1 MMCCVITRY
10 HPMVGCDLHA
20 TWPTMPLPAPVPMG
34 PHFVAA
40 VSRVGPWWMAEPNRS
55 TMVETA
61 AGQPLS
67 KVFDIGM
74 FIPHLGPNHPLLLVI
89 LLLTS
94 SSQGHFGVSSV
105 EIQVNAGKGPVAVA
119 LALVVNPQLNCNDR
133 MFFPIP
139 LPTGI
144 LITPNTVVAGLT
156 LGDLLAGLLSM
167 VITSAVTAVI
177 GLALNKIAGPVVKWV
192 GGRFVN
198 LSHSL
203 LGRIV
208 MRMPDRYFRV
218 FFQGTLIGA
227 ILAKRFGPHAD
238 ALFGMLLGWSVG
250 SPTGYAFPF
259 APLPGVLE
267 NLFPSVQQPD
277 TSAIG
282 PIQGLTDTLGKGVDG
297 WANQWGL
304 NDYFNDVA
312 LIPTFP
318 VAMPVPAS
326 AVTGPLSAMQGPLD
340 VGTAVADPV
349 ANFVEP
355 VGDALQHIFTGKH
368 D

>member
-10 HPMVGCDLHA
+10 HPMVGCDFHA

-74 FIPHLGPNHPLLLVI
+74 LIPHIGPNHPLLLAI
-89 LLLTS
+89 LLFTS
-94 SSQGHFGVSSV
+94 SSQGHFGVASV

-167 VITSAVTAVI
+167 VITSVVTMAI
-177 GLALNKIAGPVVKWV
+177 NKITGWV
-192 GGRFVN
+192 GGRLAN
-198 LSHSL
+198 LSSSL
-203 LGRIV
+203 LNRVI
-208 MRMPDRYFRV
+208 MRMPDRVFRV

-238 ALFGMLLGWSVG
+238 ALFNMLVGWSVG

-259 APLPGVLE
+259 APLPGVLG
-267 NLFPSVQQPD
+267 NLFPGVQQPD
-277 TSAIG
+277 ASAIG
-282 PIQGLTDTLGKGVDG
+282 PIQGLTEALGQGVDG

-340 VGTAVADPV
+340 AGTAVADPV

-355 VGDALQHIFTGKH
+355 ISDALEQLFTGKH
-368 D
+368 Y